1 MADFIIYRFETHRPN
16 NLALDLGT
24 FPSLDCPCVRYNS
37 RFTRPTTQ
45 MNTSQWYI
53 LIIMMLVAFTSLK
66 CDKVKPNHIPF
77 GKDPRQVRI
86 TEPLKDGSPT
96 MRFTGLAL

>member
-1 MADFIIYRFETHRPN
+1 MYG
-16 NLALDLGT
+16 GT
-24 FPSLDCPCVRYNS
+24 RGGNK
-37 RFTRPTTQ
+37 

-53 LIIMMLVAFTSLK
+53 LVIMMLVAFSSLK

-86 TEPLKDGSPT
+86 TEPPKDGFPT
-96 MRFTGLAL
+96 MRFTGLEL